1 LGGHF
6 DNVTADCAGNWN
18 PCLRG
23 LSERKIVIALMTG
36 VDAGHS
42 PDHSAALVLKACLE
56 ESGDPTEVV

>member
-1 LGGHF
+1 
-6 DNVTADCAGNWN
+6 
-18 PCLRG
+18 
-23 LSERKIVIALMTG
+23 MTG